1 MIPKA
6 DRLQQVQ
13 EYYFSRKLREVRQ
26 LAAEG
31 HSVINMG
38 IGSPD
43 LAPSAQV
50 LQTLKEAVEDAGAH
64 QYQSYQGLPELR
76 RTIADFYDQKFE
88 VALDPESEVLP
99 LMGSKEGIMHI
110 SMAFLNPGDRAL
122 IPNPGYPTY
131 ESVTRLVGAEPLTYN
146 LTEEQGWFPDLEAL
160 EAQGLDGVKL
170 MWVSYPHMPTGAK
183 ADASQFKELI
193 AFARRNNILVVN
205 DNPYS
210 FVLTHRPLSILATPE
225 ARGHVLELN
234 SLSKTFNMAGW
245 RVGMLLG
252 EAQLLKAVLQVK
264 SNMDSGMFYGIQKG
278 AVAALKSGQSWFE
291 HLDATY
297 RRRRAGVFQI
307 ADRLGCSYDHKAV
320 GMFIWA
326 RLPEGSPDS
335 ETYIDQLLHEK
346 HLFVAPGTVF
356 GSQGA
361 GYIRFSLCVK
371 DGDIK
376 EALKR
381 LEPVRRPAALIK
393 NSEG

>member
-1 MIPKA
+1 MIPQA

-31 HSVINMG
+31 HPVINLG

-43 LAPSAQV
+43 LSPSPEV
-50 LQTLKEAVEDAGAH
+50 LQTLKDAVEEMGAH

-76 RTIADFYDQKFE
+76 KTIAAFYNQKFG
-88 VALDPESEVLP
+88 VTLDPDSEVLP

-110 SMAFLNPGDRAL
+110 SMAFLNPGDRVL
-122 IPNPGYPTY
+122 IPDPGYPTY
-131 ESVTRLVGAEPLTYN
+131 GSVTRLVGAQPLTYA
-146 LTEEQGWFPDLEAL
+146 LSESHGWFPDLEAL
-160 EAQGLDGVKL
+160 EEEGLQGVRL
-170 MWVSYPHMPTGAK
+170 MWVSYPHMPTGAT
-183 ADASQFKELI
+183 ADQEQFRRLVD
-193 AFARRNNILVVN
+193 FARRNDLLLVN

-210 FVLTHRPLSILATPE
+210 FVLSNGPLSILSTPGAE
-225 ARGHVLELN
+225 GYVLELN

-252 EAQLLKAVLQVK
+252 AAPLLQAVLKVK

-278 AVAALKSGQSWFE
+278 AIAALRSGPGWFD

-307 ADRLGCSYDHKAV
+307 ADRLGCTYDHKAV
-320 GMFIWA
+320 GMFVWA
-326 RLPEGSPDS
+326 RLPDGSPDS
-335 ETYIDQLLHEK
+335 ETFVDELLHQK

-356 GSQGA
+356 GSQGE
-361 GYIRFSLCVK
+361 GYIRFSLCVPEDK
-371 DGDIK
+371 IR

-381 LEPVRRPAALIK
+381 LEPARMEPRTLK
-393 NSEG
+393 NTEG

>member
-1 MIPKA
+1 MIPQA
-6 DRLQQVQ
+6 NRLQHVQ

-31 HSVINMG
+31 HPVINMG

-43 LAPSAQV
+43 LSPSPEV
-50 LQTLKEAVEDAGAH
+50 LQTLKDAVEEMGAH

-76 RTIADFYDQKFE
+76 QTIAAFYHRKFG
-88 VALDPESEVLP
+88 VTLDPDSQVLP

-110 SMAFLNPGDRAL
+110 SMAFLNPGDRVL
-122 IPNPGYPTY
+122 IPDPGYPTY
-131 ESVTRLVGAEPLTYN
+131 SSVTRLVGAEPVAYALS
-146 LTEEQGWFPDLEAL
+146 ESRGWFPDLEAL
-160 EAQGLDGVKL
+160 EAAGLEGVRL
-170 MWVSYPHMPTGAK
+170 MWVSYPHMPTGAT
-183 ADASQFKELI
+183 ADQDQFRELVD
-193 AFARRNNILVVN
+193 FARRNEILLVN

-210 FVLTHRPLSILATPE
+210 FVLSNRPLSILGTPG
-225 ARGHVLELN
+225 ADGHVLELN

-252 EAQLLKAVLQVK
+252 AAPLLEAVLKVK

-278 AVAALKSGQSWFE
+278 AIAALQSGPGWFD

-307 ADRLGCSYDHKAV
+307 ADRLGCTYDHRAV
-320 GMFIWA
+320 GMFVWA

-335 ETYIDQLLHEK
+335 ETFIDRLLHEK

-356 GSQGA
+356 GPQGE
-361 GYIRFSLCVK
+361 GYIRFSLCVPEVK
-371 DGDIK
+371 IR
-376 EALKR
+376 EALRR
-381 LEPVRRPAALIK
+381 LEPVRTPPKTLK
-393 NSEG
+393 KTEG

>member
-1 MIPKA
+1 
-6 DRLQQVQ
+6 LQHVQ

-31 HSVINMG
+31 HPVINMG

-43 LAPSAQV
+43 LSPSPEV
-50 LQTLKEAVEDAGAH
+50 LQTLKYAVEEMGAH

-76 RTIADFYDQKFE
+76 QTIAAFYHRKFG
-88 VALDPESEVLP
+88 VTLDPDSEVLP

-110 SMAFLNPGDRAL
+110 SMAFLNPGDRVL
-122 IPNPGYPTY
+122 IPDPGYPTY
-131 ESVTRLVGAEPLTYN
+131 SSVTRLVGAEPVAYALSETRS
-146 LTEEQGWFPDLEAL
+146 WFPDLEAL
-160 EAQGLDGVKL
+160 EAAGLEGVRL
-170 MWVSYPHMPTGAK
+170 MWVSYPHMPTGAT
-183 ADASQFKELI
+183 ADQDQFRELVD
-193 AFARRNNILVVN
+193 FARRNEILLVN

-210 FVLTHRPLSILATPE
+210 FVLSNRPLSILGTPG
-225 ARGHVLELN
+225 ADGHVLELN

-252 EAQLLKAVLQVK
+252 AAPLLEAVLKVK

-278 AVAALKSGQSWFE
+278 AIAALQSGPGWFD

-307 ADRLGCSYDHKAV
+307 ADRLGCTYDHRAV
-320 GMFIWA
+320 GMFVWA

-335 ETYIDQLLHEK
+335 ETFIDRLLHEK

-356 GSQGA
+356 GPQGE
-361 GYIRFSLCVK
+361 GYIRFSLCVPEVK
-371 DGDIK
+371 IK
-376 EALKR
+376 EALRR
-381 LEPVRRPAALIK
+381 LEPVRTAPETLKKA
-393 NSEG
+393 EG

>member
-1 MIPKA
+1 MIPQA
-6 DRLQQVQ
+6 NRLQHVQ

-31 HSVINMG
+31 HPVINMG

-43 LAPSAQV
+43 LSPSPEV
-50 LQTLKEAVEDAGAH
+50 LQTLKDAVEEMGAH

-76 RTIADFYDQKFE
+76 QTIAAFYHRKFG
-88 VALDPESEVLP
+88 VTLDPDSQVLP

-110 SMAFLNPGDRAL
+110 SMAFLNPGDRVL
-122 IPNPGYPTY
+122 IPDPGYPTY
-131 ESVTRLVGAEPLTYN
+131 SSVTRLVGAEPVAYALS
-146 LTEEQGWFPDLEAL
+146 ESRGWFPDLEAL
-160 EAQGLDGVKL
+160 EAAGLEGVRL
-170 MWVSYPHMPTGAK
+170 MWVSYPHMPTGAT
-183 ADASQFKELI
+183 ADQDQFRELVD
-193 AFARRNNILVVN
+193 FARRNEILLVN

-210 FVLTHRPLSILATPE
+210 FVLSNRPLSILGTPG
-225 ARGHVLELN
+225 ADGHVLELN

-252 EAQLLKAVLQVK
+252 AAPLLEAVLKVK

-278 AVAALKSGQSWFE
+278 AIAALQSGPGWFD

-307 ADRLGCSYDHKAV
+307 ADRLGCTYDHRAV
-320 GMFIWA
+320 GMFVWA

-335 ETYIDQLLHEK
+335 EAFIDRLLHEK

-356 GSQGA
+356 GPQGE
-361 GYIRFSLCVK
+361 GYIRFSLCVPEVK
-371 DGDIK
+371 IR
-376 EALKR
+376 EALRR
-381 LEPVRRPAALIK
+381 LEPVRTPPKTLK
-393 NSEG
+393 KTEG